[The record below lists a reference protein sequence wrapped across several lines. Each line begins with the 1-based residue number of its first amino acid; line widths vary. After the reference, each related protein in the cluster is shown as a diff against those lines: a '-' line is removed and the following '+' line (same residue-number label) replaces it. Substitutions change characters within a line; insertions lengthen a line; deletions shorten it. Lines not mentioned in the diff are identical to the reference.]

1 MPPSPRTAADPVAL
15 VRAGAT
21 RAEAARACNLS
32 RQRVGQLC
40 DAAGLPSGRSGR
52 PSADVLAPRSSA
64 GAALVEL
71 AVSLGLD
78 PQSAR
83 HAMALGAALGGRAAL
98 RGALIDRGQAPGP
111 IPDTAELALARAAVV
126 GVDYRDGLPA
136 EWHLDV
142 GGVAARPAWRVVL
155 VPDLSPPAAQPTPAR
170 ARAGRAAAKLG
181 RR

>member
-1 MPPSPRTAADPVAL
+1 MARTAPDPVAL

-21 RAEAARACNLS
+21 RAEAARACGLS

-52 PSADVLAPRSSA
+52 PSADALAPRSA
-64 GAALVEL
+64 GAAELVEL

-83 HAMALGAALGGRAAL
+83 HALALGAALGGRAAL
-98 RGALIDRGQAPGP
+98 RGALIDHGQAPGP
-111 IPDTAELALARAAVV
+111 IPDAAELDLARAAVV
-126 GVDYRDGLPA
+126 GVDYRDGRPV

-142 GGVAARPAWRVVL
+142 GGDAARPSWRVVL
-155 VPDLSPPAAQPTPAR
+155 VPGEAPPPAPKKVVPHE
-170 ARAGRAAAKLG
+170 
-181 RR
+181 